1 MADRITIT
9 VKNWHKHNPRKDIKH
24 PSWFAM
30 SNRILEDPDF
40 FDFTDSEWRAV
51 LYIFS
56 QASQKN
62 SPTVT
67 LVVSHADQVCRVK
80 PATLTRTL
88 DKLAAIG
95 CVQVALDPRT
105 ESERDRQDKT
115 NTTEQDKQD
124 KTDTNVNVG
133 SVPDTD
139 ECESLSPAGLLEI
152 WNQGCGTLAK
162 ARELNDKRET
172 AARARIKEKPD
183 PEYWRD
189 VVKKISESDWCN
201 NRAQNSKGWE
211 ATFDW
216 LLQPD
221 THLRVLED
229 KYKSRKG
236 RGSTGPPPGA
246 NQRDLNAD
254 QEIQEIMNEVLGDVA
269 G

>member
-80 PATLTRTL
+80 PATLARTL

-95 CVQVALDPRT
+95 CVQVTLDPRT
-105 ESERDRQDKT
+105 ESERD
-115 NTTEQDKQD
+115 TTLQD
-124 KTDTNVNVG
+124 KTDTTRQDKQDSTSSCTVVAVPAPL
-133 SVPDTD
+133 VPD
-139 ECESLSPAGLLEI
+139 ESPNGLVDFKSELEVLRSIPDKTRERWIALYPDPDFLRREALKAFNWYDNNPVKKPKTIRGWVRALSSWFEKGWRFHVKTIDAKAGSGI
-152 WNQGCGTLAK
+152 DWNQVFAK
-162 ARELNDKRET
+162 
-172 AARARIKEKPD
+172 P
-183 PEYWRD
+183 
-189 VVKKISESDWCN
+189 
-201 NRAQNSKGWE
+201 
-211 ATFDW
+211 
-216 LLQPD
+216 
-221 THLRVLED
+221 
-229 KYKSRKG
+229 
-236 RGSTGPPPGA
+236 
-246 NQRDLNAD
+246 
-254 QEIQEIMNEVLGDVA
+254 GDVA
-269 G
+269 V